1 MTLTRSTELIA
12 PRAIEWLAN
21 EQTGMYTCE
30 ELRDIALNGCARMA
44 PNKLAYYHDTWDFFL
59 QFEDEVEDYFYDKY
73 GDAWLDKF
81 AKHSTSVRGM
91 VNHMVWTF
99 VDALAKEITGIK

>member
-21 EQTGMYTCE
+21 EQTGMYTRE
-30 ELRDIALNGCARMA
+30 ELQDIALRGCMRMA
-44 PNKLAYYHDTWDFFL
+44 PDKLAYYHDTWEFFL
-59 QFEDEVEDYFYDKY
+59 QFEDEIEDYFYGKY
-73 GDAWLDKF
+73 GTAWLDRFSKN
-81 AKHSTSVRGM
+81 STSVRGM

>member
-1 MTLTRSTELIA
+1 MALTRSTQIVA
-12 PRAIEWLAN
+12 PRALEYLTDEESGLLTY
-21 EQTGMYTCE
+21 EQ
-30 ELRDIALNGCARMA
+30 LQDIARHGCARMA

-73 GDAWLDKF
+73 GIEWLDKF

-99 VDALAKEITGIK
+99 VDSIAKEITGIK

>member
-1 MTLTRSTELIA
+1 MTLTRTTEIIA
-12 PRAIEWLAN
+12 PRAVEYLSGK
-21 EQTGMYTCE
+21 ESGLFTYEDLQ
-30 ELRDIALNGCARMA
+30 DIALRGCACMA
-44 PNKLAYYHDTWDFFL
+44 PNKLAYYSDTWDFFL

-73 GDAWLDKF
+73 GDTWLDKF

-99 VDALAKEITGIK
+99 VDSIAKEITGIK